1 MKRIFKALKTPT
13 AKTAT
18 LYYLGNFFLNLF
30 RYLFH
35 LVLLRFLTPPE
46 YGEFL
51 SYLSLMYLLAIPTG
65 TITSLVTKVVADFK
79 GRDDLKSINRFFYYL
94 VKQTTPFGIIVG
106 LLLII
111 TATPLATLFKSHPL
125 AFVILGVSTFIS
137 LFQTIVS
144 SFLTA
149 FQKFL
154 PQTVLGFVNAIFT
167 IIISILLIKVGLG
180 ATGAVLGQIIA
191 GVVISLLT
199 LYQIRDSIFP
209 PLKQSSLAIPTLKN
223 FTTYSFIYSLGTMAL
238 MSTDILV
245 VRVLFDTHTSGLY
258 SSLSILGR
266 MILYGLSPLIGLVLP
281 MTSLR
286 FSQRQNPRNIF
297 IKLGAGILILG
308 VVGASVFALF
318 PNLITRILSGA
329 QYLEVA
335 NLLGLFAFTM
345 VAFALSQLILSYLM
359 ATDRESSNL
368 IFLAATLIQ
377 PVAIY
382 IFGTSL
388 TNVVYINFAIHFF
401 LLLSLVIYLLS
412 PQLTALKFSHDQK
425 V

>member
-1 MKRIFKALKTPT
+1 MKRLLKIAQTTTARSTIIF
-13 AKTAT
+13 
-18 LYYLGNFFLNLF
+18 YLGNFFLNFF

-79 GRDDLKSINRFFYYL
+79 GKNDTKSINRFFYYL
-94 VKQTTPFGIIVG
+94 INKTTPFGILVG

-111 TATPLATLFKSHPL
+111 TATPLATLFKSHPF
-125 AFVILGVSTFIS
+125 AFIVLGISTFIS

-144 SFLTA
+144 SYLTA

-154 PQTVLGFVNAIFT
+154 PQTVLGFVNAFLTIVVSIF
-167 IIISILLIKVGLG
+167 LIKVGLG
-180 ATGAVLGQIIA
+180 ATGAVLGQVIA
-191 GVVISLLT
+191 GVAISLLT

-209 PLKQSSLAIPTLKN
+209 PLKQSNLIIPALKN
-223 FTTYSFIYSLGTMAL
+223 FTTYSFIYSLGTMTL

-245 VRVLFDTHTSGLY
+245 VRILFDTHTSGLY

-281 MTSLR
+281 MASLR
-286 FSQRQNPRNIF
+286 FSKKQSSRNIF
-297 IKLGAGILILG
+297 LKLGLGVFILG
-308 VVGASVFALF
+308 MGGATVFSLF
-318 PNLITRILSGA
+318 PNLIIRILSGV
-329 QYLEVA
+329 QYLEVT
-335 NLLGLFAFTM
+335 NLLGWFAFTM
-345 VAFALSQLILSYLM
+345 VAFALSQFILSYLM
-359 ATDRESSNL
+359 ATNREKSNL
-368 IFLAATLIQ
+368 IFLAATIIQ
-377 PVAIY
+377 PIAIFA
-382 IFGTSL
+382 FGSSIAH
-388 TNVVYINFAIHFF
+388 VVFINFAIHF
-401 LLLSLVIYLLS
+401 LLLSSLVIYLLS
-412 PQLTALKFSHDQK
+412 PRISALKFSHDQK